1 MRFPRSIISTIT
13 MPILLILIILFSMPA
28 AYAGRP
34 CNQDRP
40 STASVIKGLRLAE
53 HTFASL
59 DSSGSDVVLLARAGQ
74 DLGKYNIR
82 YSHLG
87 FAYRHKDNNGTSVWR
102 IVHKLNHCGTAESA
116 VYRQGLGEFFL
127 DQPWKYEAA
136 FVPLD
141 GAMQKK
147 LLHVLH
153 DDAMLAI
160 LHEKRYSM
168 VSYAW
173 GQKYQQSNQ
182 WVIETIALAMADA
195 RDRGEAQRWLKG
207 RGYVPQTIRID
218 ALSRLGGR
226 ITAAN
231 VAFDDHPFG
240 QRVADRIETVTVD
253 SVFGWLGGGTQGVV
267 VVR

>member
-1 MRFPRSIISTIT
+1 MRFPRSIFSTSAMLSVIFFILT
-13 MPILLILIILFSMPA
+13 ILLSAPA
-28 AYAGRP
+28 AHAGRT
-34 CNQDRP
+34 CDQERP
-40 STASVIKGLRLAE
+40 SAASVIQGLRLAE
-53 HTFASL
+53 KTLAKL
-59 DSSGSDVVLLARAGQ
+59 ERSGNDVVLLARAGQ

-87 FAYRHKDNNGTSVWR
+87 FAYRHTNNDGTSVWR

-141 GAMQKK
+141 RAMQDA
-147 LLHVLH
+147 LLPLLH

-160 LHEKRYSM
+160 LHEKHYSM

-173 GQKYQQSNQ
+173 GRKYQQSNQ
-182 WVIETIALAMADA
+182 WVIETLALAVADA
-195 RDRGEAQRWLKG
+195 RDRGEAQRWLRS
-207 RGYVPQTIRID
+207 RGYVPQVIRID

-226 ITAAN
+226 IASAN

-253 SVFGWLGGGTQGVV
+253 SVFGWLRGEVV
-267 VVR
+267 VIR